1 MSGYILVF
9 VSLTLRPVRL
19 FGAPKKNGLR
29 VEYVSGNTASVSNHF
44 RGSEQ
49 SYPIHAVSLSSHKY
63 INTAFYKIQVHTPGY
78 FQHLTTTSKQNSGIF
93 LLVVFCCV
101 NTR

>member
-19 FGAPKKNGLR
+19 FGSESKKNGLR

-49 SYPIHAVSLSSHKY
+49 SYPCSEQSQIYKHSILQNTGTHAWLFSTFNDNK
-63 INTAFYKIQVHTPGY
+63 
-78 FQHLTTTSKQNSGIF
+78 
-93 LLVVFCCV
+93 
-101 NTR
+101 